1 MIPTANFPGASFPF
15 PIAVPMPKVSVK
27 KAKTPL
33 TRTRVIDI
41 SGNVIRVFDWNTKLN
56 TLHFHLQN
64 IPEGIYII
72 RPDRG
77 DIQPIRW
84 VVN

>member
-1 MIPTANFPGASFPF
+1 MISSANFPGVSFPF
-15 PIAVPMPKVSVK
+15 PIAVPVPKVTEK
-27 KAKTPL
+27 KNKTAL
-33 TRTRVIDI
+33 IRTRVIDI
-41 SGNVIRVFDWNTKLN
+41 AGNVIRVFDWNAQLN

-72 RPDRG
+72 RPDKG
-77 DIQPIRW
+77 EIQPIRW